1 MSESTLHPYIL
12 NKAQQLAQPNPKS
25 SDSELLDVKEKLEQK
40 IAELDLLYKI
50 QRELNHSHDLDS
62 LIRSITRKTLKLING
77 QSSALTLIERDQ
89 RRMYILNNHPPLF
102 YTRLLAPGDTIAEQ
116 VIQSGEPYLC
126 RHGDCRLVPGPTRA
140 AKGMTIQ
147 NMIAVP
153 LFDND
158 VCIGAL
164 EVFNLMLTK
173 DDDSI
178 AGFTNDD
185 VKVLTIIASQIASAV
200 VARHRRE
207 AEEKENRLASIG
219 QMISG
224 ILHDYKTPFTVI
236 SGYMQLMAETDDQ
249 ELREKYAEIG
259 VKQFAQINELTHEL
273 LMFARGDT
281 NILLRNVLIHQ
292 FMDRVRDLLNA
303 ELASKNINVVLD
315 LKYRGEIRIDESK
328 IIRAILNLA
337 RNAAD
342 AMPDGGTFTIG
353 ASIDSTTDP
362 DNKALVLTF
371 ADTGSGIDPALQG
384 RIFESF
390 VTHGKANGT
399 GLGLAV
405 VQKIVHDHHGTIS
418 FESSPTTGTTFFIR
432 IPHS

>member
-12 NKAQQLAQPNPKS
+12 GPPQPLAQQNLKAA
-25 SDSELLDVKEKLEQK
+25 DVELLDLKEKLEQK
-40 IAELDLLYKI
+40 IAELDLLYRI
-50 QRELNHSHDLDS
+50 QRELNQSHDLDS

-77 QSSALTLIERDQ
+77 QSSALTLIEGDQ
-89 RRMYILNNHPPLF
+89 RRMYIQNNSPLLF
-102 YTRLLAPGDTIAEQ
+102 YTRLLTPGDTIAEQ
-116 VIQSGEPYLC
+116 VIQSAQPYLC
-126 RHGDCRLVPGPTRA
+126 HDGDCRLVPGPTRG
-140 AKGMTIQ
+140 AKGMAIM

-164 EVFNLMLTK
+164 EVFNLMLTN
-173 DDDSI
+173 DEDSI
-178 AGFTNDD
+178 AGFTGDD

-200 VARHRRE
+200 AARRRRE

-224 ILHDYKTPFTVI
+224 VLHDYKTPFTVI

-249 ELREKYAEIG
+249 DLREQYAEIG
-259 VKQFAQINELTHEL
+259 MKQFAQINELTHEL

-281 NILLRNVLIHQ
+281 NILLRNVFIHQ
-292 FMDRVRDLLNA
+292 FMDKVRELLHA
-303 ELASKNINVVLD
+303 ELTARNVEIVLD
-315 LKYRGEIRIDESK
+315 LKYRGEVRIDETK
-328 IIRAILNLA
+328 IMRAILNLG

-342 AMPDGGTFTIG
+342 AMPDGGKFTIG

-362 DNKALVLTF
+362 DNQALVLTF
-371 ADTGSGIDPALQG
+371 SDTGTGIDPALHAN
-384 RIFESF
+384 IFDSF
-390 VTHGKANGT
+390 VTHGKTGGT

-418 FESSPTTGTTFFIR
+418 FESNPSTGTTFFIR

>member
-1 MSESTLHPYIL
+1 MSESTLHPYLL
-12 NKAQQLAQPNPKS
+12 NTQQPIAQPDLKTA
-25 SDSELLDVKEKLEQK
+25 DVELLDVKEKLEQK
-40 IAELDLLYKI
+40 IAELDLLYRI
-50 QRELNHSHDLDS
+50 QRELNHSHDLES

-77 QSSALTLIERDQ
+77 QSSALTLIENDQ
-89 RRMYILNNHPPLF
+89 RRMYIQNNDPQLF
-102 YTRLLAPGDTIAEQ
+102 YTRLLTPGDTIAEH
-116 VIQSGEPYLC
+116 VIQSTETYVC
-126 RHGDCRLVPGPTRA
+126 AKGDCRLVPAPTRG
-140 AKGMTIQ
+140 AKGMAIH

-164 EVFNLMLTK
+164 EVFNLMLSK
-173 DDDSI
+173 DGDTV
-178 AGFTNDD
+178 AGFTGDD

-200 VARHRRE
+200 VARRRRE

-236 SGYMQLMAETDDQ
+236 SGYMQLMVETDDQ
-249 ELREKYAEIG
+249 EMREKYAEIG
-259 VKQFAQINELTHEL
+259 MKQFAQINELTHEL

-281 NILLRNVLIHQ
+281 NILLRNVFIYQ
-292 FMDRVRDLLNA
+292 FMDKVRELLDA
-303 ELASKNINVVLD
+303 ELAARNVKVVLD
-315 LKYRGEIRIDESK
+315 LHYRDEIRIDESK

-353 ASIDSTTDP
+353 ASVDSTTDP
-362 DNKALVLTF
+362 DHKSLVLTF
-371 ADTGSGIDPALQG
+371 SDTGFGISPALQG
-384 RIFESF
+384 RIFDSF
-390 VTHGKANGT
+390 VTHGKSDGT

-405 VQKIVHDHHGTIS
+405 VQKIVDDHHGTIS